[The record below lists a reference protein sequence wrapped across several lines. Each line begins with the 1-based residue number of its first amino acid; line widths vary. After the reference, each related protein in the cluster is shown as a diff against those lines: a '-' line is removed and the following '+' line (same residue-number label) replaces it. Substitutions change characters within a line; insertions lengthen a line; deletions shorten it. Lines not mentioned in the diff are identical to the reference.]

1 MNAIR
6 FKIVNKIL
14 VFGRFCP
21 RTATLHFW
29 RWFCSFQVELARPN
43 DINGNIETFNVFSDA
58 KTLVQFE
65 HRKMCL

>member
-21 RTATLHFW
+21 RTATLYF
-29 RWFCSFQVELARPN
+29 
-43 DINGNIETFNVFSDA
+43 
-58 KTLVQFE
+58 
-65 HRKMCL
+65 